1 MNRIQNTLLPL
12 ALAALAACGDGAGD
26 VATEQQPGT
35 PAAPTPPAS
44 TPACSPG
51 NGGIQLPAGFC
62 AVVVADSLGG
72 VRHLAVAPNGDVY
85 AAVSTP
91 RNGGG
96 GVIAL
101 RDADGDGRAEMKR
114 EIAVPPGSGIAISG
128 GYLYFAPNDG
138 VLRWRMAEGQLVP
151 AGQPET
157 VVTGLPTGGHTAKT
171 IALDGRGALYVNIGS
186 RSNSCQVADRAPGS
200 PGEDPCRELATRAGI
215 WRFDAARAGQT
226 QAQGTRF
233 ATGIRNAVG
242 LAVAPDGKVYAAQH
256 GRDQLNTIAPR
267 LYSDAKNA
275 ENPAEELLQLAQGD
289 DYGWPYCYFDTDLK
303 RKTLAPEYGGNAN
316 EAGRCAAIKAPIAT
330 FPAHWAPM
338 ALAVYDGAQFP
349 ARFRNGTFVSF
360 HGSWNRAPL
369 PQAGF
374 RVSFVPAGA
383 PGGAYEDFAT
393 GFQTGGHRPM
403 GLAVGP
409 DGSLYIGDDAGGRI
423 WRVIHTGAR

>member
-1 MNRIQNTLLPL
+1 MMQVQNKLLPL
-12 ALAALAACGDGAGD
+12 ALATLAACGEGAGD
-26 VATEQQPGT
+26 VATEKPGT
-35 PAAPTPPAS
+35 PAAPAPPAA
-44 TPACSPG
+44 TPACAPG

-62 AVVVADSLGG
+62 SIVVADGLGS
-72 VRHLAVAPNGDVY
+72 VRHIAVAPNGDVY
-85 AAVSTP
+85 AAVSAP
-91 RNGGG
+91 RDGGG

-101 RDADGDGRAEMKR
+101 RDADGDGRAETRR
-114 EIAVPPGSGIAISG
+114 EIAAPPGSGIAISG

-138 VLRWRMAEGQLVP
+138 VVRWRMTEGQLVP

-157 VVTGLPTGGHTAKT
+157 IVTGLPTGGHSAKT
-171 IALDGRGALYVNIGS
+171 IALDGRGALYVNVGS
-186 RSNSCQVADRAPGS
+186 RSNSCQVADRAAGS
-200 PGEDPCRELATRAGI
+200 PGHNPCPELATRAGI
-215 WRFDAARAGQT
+215 WRFDAARPGQT

-233 ATGIRNAVG
+233 ATGIRNALG
-242 LAVAPDGKVYAAQH
+242 LAVAPDGKVYAVQH

-267 LYSDAKNA
+267 LYNDTKNA
-275 ENPAEELLQLAQGD
+275 ENPAEELLQLAEGD
-289 DYGWPYCYFDTDLK
+289 DHGWPYCYFDTDLK
-303 RKTLAPEYGGNAN
+303 RKTLAPEYGGNASS
-316 EAGRCAAIKAPIAT
+316 AGRCAGLKAPLVA

-338 ALAVYDGAQFP
+338 ALAVYDGGQFP
-349 ARFRNGTFVSF
+349 ARYRNGVFVSF

-374 RVSFVPAGA
+374 RVSFAPAGA

-423 WRVIHTGAR
+423 WRVVHAGAR